1 LSIKLPDPPQFGD
14 PLPPRE
20 QPEVLAF
27 LARRRSVGALLLR
40 APGPSR
46 EDVEALLRLATRVP
60 DHGKLFPW
68 RFMVLQGAAK
78 ADVATKL
85 TAIAQ
90 ARPDATKA
98 LAALGKLTTP
108 PLAVC
113 VVSRFTE
120 GEIPEWEQRMSAG
133 AVCLTLLQAATADG
147 YGACW
152 ITDWYA
158 YDEATRPI
166 FGLAQGEKIAGF
178 IYIGTPSEP
187 PLERARPNIEALI
200 SRP

>member
-1 LSIKLPDPPQFGD
+1 MSIKLPDPPRFGD
-14 PLPPRE
+14 PLPPRTR
-20 QPEVLAF
+20 PDVLAF
-27 LARRRSVGALLLR
+27 LATRRSVGALQLR

-46 EDVEALLRLATRVP
+46 EDIDALLQVAARVP

-68 RFMVLQGAAK
+68 RFIVLEGAAK
-78 ADVATKL
+78 ADVAAKL

-90 ARPDATKA
+90 ARPDANKA
-98 LAALGKLTTP
+98 LAQLGKLTTP

-113 VVSRFTE
+113 VVSRFTG

-133 AVCLTLLQAATADG
+133 AACLTLLQAATAAG
-147 YGACW
+147 FGACW

-158 YDEATRPI
+158 YDEAARPV
-166 FGLAQGEKIAGF
+166 FGLGDGEKIAGF
-178 IYIGTPSEP
+178 VYIGTPSEP
-187 PLERARPNIEALI
+187 PLERARPDVGTLI